1 MSWCLQGFFFH
12 MHCFV
17 ALLISSSSLV
27 RNTAPSRI
35 LYSVDWPLA
44 ANEDGATFIAS
55 MRNSGLVTSGEFA

>member
-1 MSWCLQGFFFH
+1 MSRCLLGFFFH